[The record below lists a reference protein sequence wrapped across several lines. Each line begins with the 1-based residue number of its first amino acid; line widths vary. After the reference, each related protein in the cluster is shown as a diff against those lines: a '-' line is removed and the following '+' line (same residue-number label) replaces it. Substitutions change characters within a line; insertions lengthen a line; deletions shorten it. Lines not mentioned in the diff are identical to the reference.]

1 MYHKNGKIGA
11 IQNFKDGVLHGE
23 LIEYYENGNIKI
35 KDHLKDKFSP
45 RVLNRVKI
53 NGNNKLA
60 GLVRIEKVDEKN
72 VGTN

>member
-35 KDHLKDKFSP
+35 KGFFKDGKE
-45 RVLNRVKI
+45 
-53 NGNNKLA
+53 NG
-60 GLVRIEKVDEKN
+60 VFEE
-72 VGTN
+72 